1 MRTCQCSGEHE
12 AARAQLGTRGR
23 VLWVR
28 AFALVV
34 LYDLVL
40 EELVAGKVGSPR
52 QRRANHVGREALVE
66 CPKAFLARDC
76 TNAVKEAA
84 VLYLMHAAI
93 LD

>member
-1 MRTCQCSGEHE
+1 MRTCQCGGEHE
-12 AARAQLGTRGR
+12 ATRTQLGARGHI
-23 VLWVR
+23 LWRR
-28 AFALVV
+28 AVALVV

-40 EELVAGKVGSPR
+40 EKLVAGKVGSPR